1 MELLFKSCE
10 TGDSMEQDKW
20 LYHNSLKWK
29 GEKKALLK
37 FVESRQEIEVATPPE
52 FGGHEGIISPEDLFV
67 SSANVCFMTTL
78 LGTVKNMGVEL
89 ISYESSAEG
98 ILETVDKMKIFT
110 KIIIRPKI
118 KAKETEEKIRMILD
132 HAEKRCL
139 VANSMKTR
147 VLIEPKIETA

>member
-1 MELLFKSCE
+1 MER
-10 TGDSMEQDKW
+10 
-20 LYHNSLKWK
+20 
-29 GEKKALLK
+29 GEKADLK
-37 FVESRQEIEVATPPE
+37 FLESMQEIEVATPPE

-78 LGTVKNMGVEL
+78 LGTIKNMGVEL
-89 ISYESSAEG
+89 VSYKSDAEG

-118 KAKETEEKIRMILD
+118 RAKETIEKINLILQ

-147 VLIEPKIETA
+147 VIIEPEIETA

>member
-1 MELLFKSCE
+1 
-10 TGDSMEQDKW
+10 MEQDKW
-20 LYHNSLKWK
+20 LYHNTLIWK
-29 GEKKALLK
+29 GEKKADLK
-37 FVESRQEIEVATPPE
+37 FLESGQEIEVATPPE

-78 LGTVKNMGVEL
+78 LGTIKNMGVEL
-89 ISYESSAEG
+89 ISYKSEAEG
-98 ILETVDKMKIFT
+98 ILETVDKLRIFT

-118 KAKETEEKIRMILD
+118 KARESEEKIRLILN

-147 VLIEPKIETA
+147 VIIKPEIEAVQ

>member
-1 MELLFKSCE
+1 LILLHIIISE
-10 TGDSMEQDKW
+10 GD
-20 LYHNSLKWK
+20 
-29 GEKKALLK
+29 KKADLR
-37 FVESRQEIEVATPPE
+37 FAESRQEIEVATPPE

-78 LGTVKNMGVEL
+78 LGTIKNMGVEL
-89 ISYESSAEG
+89 ISYESEAEG

-118 KAKETEEKIRMILD
+118 KARETEDKIRMILD

-139 VANSMKTR
+139 VANSMKTQ
-147 VLIEPKIETA
+147 VIIEPEIEAVM

>member
-1 MELLFKSCE
+1 
-10 TGDSMEQDKW
+10 MEQDKW

-29 GEKKALLK
+29 GEKKADLN
-37 FVESRQEIEVATPPE
+37 FIESRKEIEVATPPE

-78 LGTVKNMGVEL
+78 LGTIKNMGVEL
-89 ISYESSAEG
+89 ISYESDAEG
-98 ILETVDKMKIFT
+98 ILETVDKMKVFT
-110 KIIIRPKI
+110 KIIIRPRI
-118 KAKETEEKIRMILD
+118 KARETEDKIRMTLG

-147 VLIEPKIETA
+147 VIIEPQIEAL

>member
-1 MELLFKSCE
+1 
-10 TGDSMEQDKW
+10 MEQDKW

-29 GEKKALLK
+29 GEKKADLR

-52 FGGHEGIISPEDLFV
+52 FGGHDGIISPEDLFV

-78 LGTVKNMGVEL
+78 LGTIKNMGVEL
-89 ISYESSAEG
+89 ISYESDAEG
-98 ILETVDKMKIFT
+98 ILETVNKMKIFT
-110 KIIIRPKI
+110 KIIIKPRI
-118 KAKETEEKIRMILD
+118 KARETEEKIRMILG

-147 VLIEPKIETA
+147 VIIEPEIEIL